1 MNHKHVQVIMEDHDY
16 CGEYDTWEVI
26 NDLINYVE
34 CVEKGDA
41 EAHYKNCIAFKEN
54 KDQPKE

>member
-1 MNHKHVQVIMEDHDY
+1 MEDHDY